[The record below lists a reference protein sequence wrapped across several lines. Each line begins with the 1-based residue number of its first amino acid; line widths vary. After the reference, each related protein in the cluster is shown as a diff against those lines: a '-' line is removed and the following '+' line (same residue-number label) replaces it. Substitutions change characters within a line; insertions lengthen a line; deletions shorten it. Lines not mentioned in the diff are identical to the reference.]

1 LGQKLTYL
9 AVVLLLVLVAVAALF
24 VVTYRTIDQRSGR
37 DESRPADVILVLG
50 SAVWPNE
57 QPSPSL
63 RARTQRAIE
72 LYQEGYAP
80 YLLLSGGLGR
90 YPPEEA
96 EVMRR
101 LAVDAGIPQEALFLD
116 KEAHS
121 TWESVQNAREIM
133 EQQGWETA
141 IVVSDPF
148 HIYRS
153 LLMAEDAGIQAY
165 GAPALESTTYTVPMR
180 RAFYT
185 SREVLAL
192 WWYLLQRTLNPG

>member
-1 LGQKLTYL
+1 MGQKLTYL